1 MKMLFVTC
9 AEGVMVEVRDLF
21 KRLDISS
28 YTEFSPVRG
37 VGRNSGPR
45 MGTHTWPGRNGII
58 FAVVEDEKAETAA
71 LELSRLKEDEYIRRE
86 GLKVFI
92 WNIERVI

>member
-9 AEGVMVEVRDLF
+9 AEGVMVEVQDLF

-37 VGRNSGPR
+37 VGKGSGPR

-58 FAVVEDEKAETAA
+58 FAVVEDEKAESAA
-71 LELSRLKEDEYIRRE
+71 NELSRLKEDDYIKRE

-92 WNIERVI
+92 WSIERVV